1 MPAARANGQ
10 IRRCQRIE
18 QKVSPDSIS
27 WRELLAPA
35 QNFNGQLAGW
45 LLRDALAQF
54 KYWRPGQRVLRK

>member
-1 MPAARANGQ
+1 M
-10 IRRCQRIE
+10 E
-18 QKVSPDSIS
+18 QKSPDSIS

-54 KYWRPGQRVLRK
+54 K